1 MLVITKSI
9 SELGRQ
15 INTSILIILK
25 EVSSCSAIPISARTD
40 LNNVL
45 RLLEETVTL
54 AGILSR
60 ANQELSPWKWYWVF
74 ICGIMRSNLWKHIY
88 FIRSIRTNDLWSDG
102 ILQLLGASPQ
112 PTDMQYLF
120 VLVTQSLVNLREIE
134 SVICAFDEEVRV
146 VTGMGFLIYLLQRYR
161 QVLAQ
166 FTILKI
172 FGDTEDGRRLLLE
185 DDFQYPK
192 LLVDPSKRTYTNDE
206 QVDIRVKRRQFSVS
220 HTILLGFFIALSVS
234 FSIASSQVFHLS

>member
-1 MLVITKSI
+1 
-9 SELGRQ
+9 
-15 INTSILIILK
+15 
-25 EVSSCSAIPISARTD
+25 
-40 LNNVL
+40 
-45 RLLEETVTL
+45 
-54 AGILSR
+54 
-60 ANQELSPWKWYWVF
+60 
-74 ICGIMRSNLWKHIY
+74 
-88 FIRSIRTNDLWSDG
+88 
-102 ILQLLGASPQ
+102 
-112 PTDMQYLF
+112 MQYLF

-134 SVICAFDEEVRV
+134 SVICTFDEEVRV

-166 FTILKI
+166 FTILKM